1 MTTKRDKRTIK
12 HSALISRIEKS
23 KPSSKKPRRPSKKLI
38 TNLESLAGALPHLSE
53 EKSGETIIGD
63 ARIKHKSLKSR
74 PGALKKKETLI
85 TMEKERFN
93 KNMAQM
99 IQFNRAND
107 KEESQNKALDTK
119 HDTGKRWAAIRGFI
133 HETMERRP
141 ESAKGQER

>member
-1 MTTKRDKRTIK
+1 
-12 HSALISRIEKS
+12 
-23 KPSSKKPRRPSKKLI
+23 
-38 TNLESLAGALPHLSE
+38 
-53 EKSGETIIGD
+53 
-63 ARIKHKSLKSR
+63 
-74 PGALKKKETLI
+74 
-85 TMEKERFN
+85 MEKERFN

-99 IQFNRAND
+99 IQFNNAND